1 MRKVIHFIFVFV
13 FAFFFV
19 ACGGGSGGSTPPVDI
34 PTVTLN
40 GIAVDNYISGATVC
54 IDTNK
59 DNICNNGETTTIT
72 NSVGAFT
79 FEDVTLTTDMVIIAY
94 GGRDADTNETFPY
107 IIKNLVTNTDSNDKV
122 ILSSLNTLVTDYKIL
137 TNKSLTESRVAIANF
152 IDSTNSANIIEDII
166 ANKSTLNTEFLRS
179 LKIFQMV
186 ASINDINDSNNSALS
201 FKAIAQ
207 AIVANENLQ
216 HDDTISVTVDNTPKQ
231 ITNFVSAPVFMDIP
245 TATVQSGTTFVMNLD
260 FVESPDGGTIGYSL
274 SGGDSGLFEIR
285 DNKIYFKI
293 APFFAG
299 NVGDRTTKEFKLT
312 ASVGGKSVEKN
323 IDLTLVMATPI
334 SPVATFTSFSTNEDV
349 NFTGILTA
357 TDTDTNLSSLSYSKV
372 LNSSHGTVVVD
383 SNGSFTYSPIANY
396 NGSDRFDY
404 NISDGINNV
413 TQSVTITVVPI
424 NDAPIITSSNTV
436 AVNENQINVIQI
448 VATDIENNPLTYQLS
463 DYNASYFDINSSGY
477 ITFKNLTQAD
487 FEFAQQYRVNVKV
500 SDENVTTQLLTIN
513 LNNDPN
519 ESSNDAPT
527 NISLSPSSI
536 NENNTP
542 NVRVGYLSTTD
553 IDNDTG
559 FVYTIVGGAD
569 SGSFGI
575 ANINELQINTST
587 NFEVKPRYEVS
598 IRSTDLDGASYDKD
612 FNITISDV
620 NEPATFDAITP
631 QNFNQDVYS
640 NFVVKAHE
648 ADRNATLATLIS
660 TTGNTFGTTDFAVTD
675 IDGNNTKDI
684 NITVSGTGTDA
695 QVGQHIFKIYV
706 KQTDNNTN
714 IYQDIVVN
722 IVDVNDA
729 PTYPSTINDANISY
743 GSNTT
748 LTFAI
753 ADGDAHSSQTIDIN
767 ATSAD
772 TSKVTINPITTT
784 PITNSGTISL
794 TLNGLQVGS
803 SLITV
808 NLKDNGGTANSGDD
822 TSSFSFTA
830 IVRSTGNK
838 IYEDNNVSNPTTP
851 VNFDGRVY
859 DWNATKQWYA
869 DNTNNTILMPI
880 KIINS
885 ADELVYGVYNG
896 NNLTKIADGHY
907 VVAKANLITDTG
919 KTGQYTI
926 GTPFVTASGGTTTA
940 NNNNFQHDPVH
951 YAFVSKVIRSA
962 SNSYQGRT
970 YSEWNTGN
978 ESGSYCDKYGS
989 GWKIPTI
996 NEMGSNEIRAFNGY
1010 IPAYVGHEE
1019 AQIYSTTLYSTNKRW
1034 TMLSHSGGTIELI
1047 ETTEKYLRC
1056 GYFNN

>member
-1 MRKVIHFIFVFV
+1 MRKVVNFIFVFV

-19 ACGGGSGGSTPPVDI
+19 ACGGGGSTPPVDT

-59 DNICNNGETTTIT
+59 DNICNNGETTTTT

-94 GGRDADTNETFPY
+94 GGRDADTNESFPY
-107 IIKNLVTNTDSNDKV
+107 IIKNLATNTDSNDKV
-122 ILSSLNTLVTDYKIL
+122 ILSSLNTLVTDYKLL

-152 IDSTNSANIIEDII
+152 IASTNSANIIEDII

-216 HDDTISVTVDNTPKQ
+216 HDDTISVTVDNTSKQ

-245 TATVQSGTTFVMNLD
+245 TPTVQSGTTFVMNLD

-274 SGGDSGLFEIR
+274 SGGDSGLFEII

-299 NVGDRTTKEFKLT
+299 NVGDRTTKAFNLT

-349 NFTGILTA
+349 NFTGTLTA

-372 LNSSHGTVVVD
+372 LNPSLGTVVVNP
-383 SNGSFTYSPIANY
+383 NGSFTYSPTANY
-396 NGSDRFDY
+396 YGSDRFDY
-404 NISDGINNV
+404 NISDGINNI
-413 TQSVTITVVPI
+413 TQSVNITIVPI
-424 NDAPIITSSNTV
+424 NDAPIITSSDTV

-448 VATDIENNPLTYQLS
+448 VATDIENNPVTYQLS
-463 DYNASYFDINSSGY
+463 DYNVSYFDINSSGY
-477 ITFKNLTQAD
+477 ITFKNVAQSD
-487 FEFAQQYRVNVKV
+487 YEFAQQYRVNVKV
-500 SDENVTTQLLTIN
+500 FDGSDTTTQLLTIN

-527 NISLSPSSI
+527 DISLSPTSI

-553 IDNDTG
+553 IDNATG

-569 SGSFGI
+569 SASFGI

-587 NFEVKPRYEVS
+587 NFEVKSRYEVR
-598 IRSTDLDGASYDKD
+598 IRTTDSGVPAAFYEKD
-612 FNITISDV
+612 FNITIVDV
-620 NEPATFDAITP
+620 NEVATFDAIIP
-631 QNFNQDVYS
+631 QNFNQGVYS

-648 ADRNATLATLIS
+648 TDRNATLATLIS

-695 QVGQHIFKIYV
+695 QVGQHTFKIYV

-729 PTYPSTINDANISY
+729 PTYPSTINDVNISY

-753 ADGDAHSSQTIDIN
+753 ADGDAHPSQTIDIN

-794 TLNGLQVGS
+794 TLNGLEVGS

-830 IVRSTGNK
+830 IVRGNGNK

-851 VNFDGRVY
+851 VNFDGRIY
-859 DWNATKQWYA
+859 DWNATKQWYE
-869 DNTNNTILMPI
+869 DNNTILMPI
-880 KIINS
+880 KILTNEI
-885 ADELVYGVYNG
+885 VYGVYG
-896 NNLTKIADGHY
+896 NNLSKIAPGHY
-907 VVAKANLITDTG
+907 VVAKSNLITDTKVTTEDDRSMETVYQTAASG
-919 KTGQYTI
+919 VTK
-926 GTPFVTASGGTTTA
+926 TASSD
-940 NNNNFQHDPVH
+940 NFQHD
-951 YAFVSKVIRSA
+951 ATNKFFVSKTIKPSGGGTGYET
-962 SNSYQGRT
+962 NT
-970 YSEWNTGN
+970 YANWSLNN
-978 ESGSYCDKYGS
+978 QYCIQYGE
-989 GWKIPTI
+989 GWRIPTI
-996 NEMGSNEIRAFNGY
+996 VEMGSSSTRAVNGY
-1010 IPAYVGHEE
+1010 IPAYMGNSNEV
-1019 AQIYSTTLYSTNKRW
+1019 IYSSTDAPSSKKWVINPTHGFTSDIAATSTK
-1034 TMLSHSGGTIELI
+1034 H
-1047 ETTEKYLRC
+1047 LRC
-1056 GYFNN
+1056 VYVKD